1 MNVERV
7 LFHCNLITLSSL
19 DVTLR
24 RREFSF
30 ARHSSLDSVQVLY
43 NHTPWLNR
51 HPIPL
56 CKSFLATDSKVCKR
70 RNGSTSLKQE
80 GDADADG
87 ERRNKRLDGRK
98 RREVVLGK
106 ESKIKWYSQLV
117 LIPRAFD
124 QQACLVRTF
133 LLYYCS
139 TVDGV
144 SNALGVNENS
154 PIQQWI

>member
-1 MNVERV
+1 MKQKKKQKNKKVDEIFVRD
-7 LFHCNLITLSSL
+7 LSTMSTK
-19 DVTLR
+19 VTKKNFR
-24 RREFSF
+24 
-30 ARHSSLDSVQVLY
+30 
-43 NHTPWLNR
+43 LNR

-70 RNGSTSLKQE
+70 RNGSTSLKQD
-80 GDADADG
+80 GDADAGG
-87 ERRNKRLDGRK
+87 ERRNKRLEGRK
-98 RREVVLGK
+98 RNEVVLGK

-124 QQACLVRTF
+124 QQACLVWTF

-139 TVDGV
+139 TVETP
-144 SNALGVNENS
+144 SNALNVNENS